1 MWIKVRKLKVFIL
14 LTFVKK
20 QCIISIT
27 IKSKK
32 GVNEMI
38 NENKKGLL
46 TDVDFAAIEKCDN
59 AMDLDM
65 DNVEVVDVAFTY
77 GEHRIIKAATDC

>member
-1 MWIKVRKLKVFIL
+1 
-14 LTFVKK
+14 
-20 QCIISIT
+20 
-27 IKSKK
+27 
-32 GVNEMI
+32 MI